1 MELVEVAG
9 RVIYVDMDTTR
20 LLAAR
25 WWRWDGMPQM
35 FGEVLEYSEKESAP
49 IHINF
54 ITVYYHCSV
63 LLLLFSYCV

>member
-9 RVIYVDMDTTR
+9 RVIYVDVDTTR

-35 FGEVLEYSEKESAP
+35 FGEVLEYSEKEGELRGSEA
-49 IHINF
+49 
-54 ITVYYHCSV
+54 Y
-63 LLLLFSYCV
+63 

>member
-9 RVIYVDMDTTR
+9 RVIYVDVDTTR

-35 FGEVLEYSEKESAP
+35 FGEVLEYSEKEGELRGSEAYEQ
-49 IHINF
+49 NG
-54 ITVYYHCSV
+54 SDN
-63 LLLLFSYCV
+63 LKER